1 MEKRKII
8 IGDYDTAAAGWT
20 LAALQVSPPEQ
31 KTNFVDKPGGHGTW
45 DLSTVLTDGVPVYHD
60 RTLTARL
67 ELSTGDKASRD
78 TIIQT
83 LTHTLSG
90 RSLNI
95 VLPDRAGY
103 HLTGRVQVAK
113 EYSDLAHAAVTVT
126 AVCSPCLYADTEQSK
141 VYKLTSTKMQTTF
154 QNAGALPVVPT
165 VRVYGSGTTISA
177 ELTFGETTW
186 TLGAGTYTLPGL
198 VLAPGSNIISNAG
211 TGYFEVKWR
220 EAVLE

>member
-8 IGDYDTAAAGWT
+8 FGTYDTAAAGWT

-113 EYSDLAHAAVTVT
+113 EYSDLSHAAVNVT
-126 AVCSPCLYADTEQSK
+126 AVCGPCLYADTEQTRA
-141 VYKLTSTKMQTTF
+141 YKLSSTRQNGTF

-165 VRVYGSGTTISA
+165 VNVYGTSTTISA
-177 ELTFGETTW
+177 ELTFGGTTW
-186 TLGAGTYTLPGL
+186 TLGEGVYTLPGL
-198 VLAPGSNIISNAG
+198 VFMPGDNQIKYKGS
-211 TGYFEVKWR
+211 GYFEVKWR

>member
-1 MEKRKII
+1 MEKRKILF
-8 IGDYDTAAAGWT
+8 GTYDTAADGWT
-20 LAALQVSPPEQ
+20 LAEWTLSPPEQ

-45 DLSTVLTDGVPVYHD
+45 DLSTVLTDGVPVYYD
-60 RTLTARL
+60 RALTARL
-67 ELSTGDKASRD
+67 ELSTGDRASRN
-78 TIIQT
+78 TVIQT
-83 LTHTLSG
+83 LIHTLSG
-90 RSLNI
+90 KSLDI

-103 HLTGRVQVAK
+103 HLTGRVQAAK

-126 AVCSPCLYADTEQSK
+126 AVCSPCLYADTEQAKS
-141 VYKLTSTKMQTTF
+141 YKLTSTKNNATY

-198 VLAPGSNIISNAG
+198 VLAPGTNTISHKG
-211 TGYFEVKWR
+211 SGYFELKWR